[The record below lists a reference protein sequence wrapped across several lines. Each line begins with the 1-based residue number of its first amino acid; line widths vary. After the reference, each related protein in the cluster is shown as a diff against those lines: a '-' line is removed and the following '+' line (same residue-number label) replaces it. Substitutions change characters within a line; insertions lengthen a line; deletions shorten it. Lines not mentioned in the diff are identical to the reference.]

1 MLVPF
6 GTRVVDKNGKGV
18 GTVSRV
24 VLHSGSRQAS
34 GLVVH
39 QGVLDRRQIVVPIA
53 KVASFGDEV
62 RLTLSASDLAGLD
75 LYNAES
81 LQLMPD
87 QWEMPA
93 GFDQREF
100 FLVGGDG
107 WTEAVLP
114 FERTSAAVSGTPA
127 VMKDSDTPA
136 EPREPVIAA
145 RGRGLRQGGAEGRR
159 GRRRGAGSGLGPHRA
174 DHRPA
179 GHPLPRGD
187 GDSREPDRQ
196 GRRAHHPQRDAPTR

>member
-1 MLVPF
+1 MRPLDRIDDPVEAPAVEEIERTDVAVAPPWMTVLHNCDCHTF
-6 GTRVVDKNGKGV
+6 DEVVKQLMKAIGCSEDKGWELAWQVHNTGRAVVKV
-18 GTVSRV
+18 GPETECVRV
-24 VLHSGSRQAS
+24 VLHSGSRHVS

-53 KVASFGDEV
+53 KVSSFGDEV
-62 RLTLSASDLAGLD
+62 RLTLSASGLAGLD

-114 FERTSAAVSGTPA
+114 FERTSSR
-127 VMKDSDTPA
+127 
-136 EPREPVIAA
+136 PRRSSAPPRTQLE
-145 RGRGLRQGGAEGRR
+145 RR
-159 GRRRGAGSGLGPHRA
+159 
-174 DHRPA
+174 
-179 GHPLPRGD
+179 
-187 GDSREPDRQ
+187 
-196 GRRAHHPQRDAPTR
+196 